1 MYYHTIVVSLRL
13 AASSSENVGGVVQV
27 TSVNKYWTLVRNLET
42 EPQQQEQLVINDS
55 FIWDCTCSA
64 NLIQTF
70 SGPVDVQGL

>member
-1 MYYHTIVVSLRL
+1 VH
-13 AASSSENVGGVVQV
+13 V